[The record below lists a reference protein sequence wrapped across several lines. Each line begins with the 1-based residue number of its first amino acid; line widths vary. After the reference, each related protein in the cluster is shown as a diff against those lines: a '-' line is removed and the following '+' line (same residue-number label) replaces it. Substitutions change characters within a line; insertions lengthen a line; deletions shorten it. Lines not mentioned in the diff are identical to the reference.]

1 MLQSI
6 LVAGQATYSAAG
18 ASLGPCKN
26 INFIFGT
33 NGSGKTTISR
43 VIADP
48 VAHPQCQL
56 TWVDGREV
64 ERLVYNSD
72 FVERNFTS
80 TLRGIFTLGEE
91 SAETIVK
98 IEAAKDKQHEHQAAL
113 SSLESNLKGSDGTA
127 GKLGDLKKLRRAF
140 EDACW
145 TIKNRHDAHFQD
157 VFEGLR
163 AAKAKFCDKVL
174 IEQASNTATLCEF
187 DDLTTRAKSVF
198 QKGLARLN
206 PLPLPVFTGLVQL
219 EQSTILVKKVVG
231 KEDVNVSALITRL
244 GNSDWVKQGRAY
256 LDQSGN
262 ACPFCQQQVL
272 SDLARDLD
280 DYFDESY
287 AKDLAA
293 INSLQTAYEGYS
305 SAVLKGLHDIAAT
318 GSTHLSV
325 EELRADIDRLAQR
338 IELNKRHIA
347 RKKNEPSASIVLE
360 ELADIAAAIIERLKA
375 ANYQIIRHNQLVDNI
390 SAERKKLTAEAWRF
404 ILHVS
409 KAEIE
414 RYLSEKGSLDRAV
427 AGITTAIEGRKAQLA
442 AVTNEIATLERS
454 ITSVQPTVNEI
465 NGILSSFGFSSFKLA
480 TAGERGSF
488 YKLIRHDGSDALKT
502 LSEGER
508 SFITFLYF
516 YHLIRGSVSA
526 SGMTADRIIV
536 FDDPVSSL
544 DSDVLFI
551 VSSLIKR
558 VLEDACA
565 GNGQVK
571 QVFVLTHNIYFHKE
585 VSFDPKRG
593 AECRAHETFWIV
605 RKQDDVSTLTVYN
618 HNPIKTSYELLW
630 SEVRSAN
637 RSNLTIQNTL
647 RRILE
652 SYFKLLGNMDRDE
665 IVAKFDGRE
674 KQICASLFSW
684 VNDGSHAAH
693 DDLYVSAD
701 NSVVERYLSVFEKI
715 FEKTNHMGHYNMM
728 MGPAPEAAAGSG
740 NLASIAPAVA

>member
-6 LVAGQATYSAAG
+6 LIAGQATYPADG
-18 ASLGPCKN
+18 QRLGPCKN

-48 VAHPQCQL
+48 GAHPGCQL
-56 TWVDGREV
+56 TWANGREI

-80 TLRGIFTLGEE
+80 TLRGIFTLGQE
-91 SAETIVK
+91 SAETLEK
-98 IEAAKDKQHEHQAAL
+98 IEKAKDKQHEHQAAL
-113 SSLESNLKGSDGTA
+113 SNLENNLKGPDGTA
-127 GKLGDLKKLRRAF
+127 GKLGDLKKLRKAF
-140 EDACW
+140 EETCW
-145 TIKNRHDAHFQD
+145 AIKGRHDAHFQEA
-157 VFEGLR
+157 FEGLR
-163 AAKAKFCDKVL
+163 NAKAKFCDKVL
-174 IEQASNTATLCEF
+174 TEQTSNTAAACEL
-187 DDLTTRAKSVF
+187 DDLKTRAKSVF
-198 QKGLARLN
+198 QKGLSRLS
-206 PLPLPVFTGLVQL
+206 PLVLPNFVDLVQL
-219 EQSTILVKKVVG
+219 EQSPVLVKKVVG

-256 LDQSGN
+256 LDHSGN
-262 ACPFCQQQVL
+262 ACPFCQQQLL

-280 DYFDESY
+280 DYFDEGF
-287 AKDLAA
+287 ARDLEAIDRLQAA
-293 INSLQTAYEGYS
+293 HDSYS
-305 SAVLKGLHDIAAT
+305 SAVLKQLNEIAAAD
-318 GSTHLSV
+318 GAHLSV

-338 IELNKRHIA
+338 IELNKRHVA
-347 RKKNEPSASIVLE
+347 RKKSEPSAIITLE
-360 ELADIAAAIIERLKA
+360 GLADVVAAITARLKA
-375 ANYQIIRHNQLVDNI
+375 ANDQIARHNELVDNI
-390 SAERKKLTAEAWRF
+390 TAERGRLVAEAWRF
-404 ILHVS
+404 VLEES
-409 KAEIE
+409 KVDID
-414 RYLSEKGSLDRAV
+414 RYLSDKSALDKAV
-427 AGITTAIEGRKAQLA
+427 TSINSAIDAKKAQLA
-442 AVTNEIATLERS
+442 AVTSEIAALERS
-454 ITSVQPTVNEI
+454 ITSVEPTVNEI
-465 NGILSSFGFSSFKLA
+465 NGILGSFGFTSFKLA
-480 TAGERGSF
+480 TAGDRGSF
-488 YKLIRHDGSDALKT
+488 YKLVRHDGSDALKT

-565 GNGQVK
+565 GDRQVK

-585 VSFDPKRG
+585 VAFDAKRG
-593 AECRAHETFWIV
+593 AECRTHETFWIV
-605 RKQDDVSTLTVYN
+605 RKQEDVSVLTNYD

-630 SEVRSAN
+630 SEVRSAG

-665 IVAKFDGRE
+665 IVAKFEGRE

-701 NSVVERYLSVFEKI
+701 DSIVERYLAVFKKVFEKTEHI
-715 FEKTNHMGHYNMM
+715 GHYNMM
-728 MGPAPEAAAGSG
+728 MGPTADAVVAPAGVHEAPPAAA
-740 NLASIAPAVA
+740 

>member
-1 MLQSI
+1 MLQTI
-6 LVAGQATYSAAG
+6 IVAGQATYSAVG
-18 ASLGPCKN
+18 QSLGPCKN

-48 VAHPQCQL
+48 EAHPGCRL
-56 TWVDGREV
+56 TWADGREV

-91 SAETIVK
+91 SAETTTK
-98 IEAAKDKQHEHQAAL
+98 IEVAKDKQHEYQAAIRG
-113 SSLESNLKGSDGTA
+113 LEENLKGPDGTA
-127 GKLGDLKKLRRAF
+127 GKADDLKKLRRAF
-140 EDACW
+140 EDTCW
-145 TIKNRHDAHFQD
+145 AIKNRHDENFQD

-174 IEQASNTATLCEF
+174 TEQASNTAALCEL
-187 DDLTTRAKSVF
+187 DDLKTRAKSVF
-198 QKGLARLN
+198 RKDLARLN
-206 PLPLPVFTGLVQL
+206 PLVLPAFTDLIQL
-219 EQSTILVKKVVG
+219 EQSPILAKKVVG
-231 KEDVNVSALITRL
+231 KEDVNVSALITRV

-262 ACPFCQQQVL
+262 VCPFCQQQLL
-272 SDLARDLD
+272 SDLARDLN

-293 INSLQTAYEGYS
+293 IDSLQTAYDSYS
-305 SAVLKGLHDIAAT
+305 SAVLKRLDEIVAT
-318 GSTHLSV
+318 GCTQLSI

-338 IELNKRHIA
+338 IELNNRLIA
-347 RKKNEPSASIVLE
+347 RKKNEPSASIALE
-360 ELADIAAAIIERLKA
+360 GLVDIAAAITERLKA
-375 ANYQIIRHNQLVDNI
+375 ANDQIIRHNQLVDNI
-390 SAERKKLTAEAWRF
+390 SAERRKLTTEAWRF
-404 ILHVS
+404 ILHQS
-409 KAEIE
+409 KTGIE
-414 RYLSEKGSLDRAV
+414 RYLSDKGSLDKAV
-427 AGITTAIEGRKAQLA
+427 VGITTAIEGRKGQLA
-442 AVTNEIATLERS
+442 AVTSEIATLERS

-465 NGILSSFGFSSFKLA
+465 NGILGSFGFTSFKLA

-502 LSEGER
+502 LSEGEK

-526 SGMTADRIIV
+526 TGMTADRIIV

-551 VSSLIKR
+551 VSSLIKQ
-558 VLEDACA
+558 VLDDACA

-585 VSFDPKRG
+585 VSFDPRRG

-605 RKQDDVSTLTVYN
+605 RKQGDMSILTGYK

-637 RSNLTIQNTL
+637 RSNMTVQNTL

-652 SYFKLLGNMDRDE
+652 SYFKLLGNMDRDD
-665 IVAKFDGRE
+665 IVAKFEGRE

-701 NSVVERYLSVFEKI
+701 NSVVERYLAVFKKI
-715 FEKTNHMGHYNMM
+715 FEKTNHVGHYNMM
-728 MGPAPEAAAGSG
+728 MGPVPEAQAAQID
-740 NLASIAPAVA
+740 ASAAPSAAA